1 MKPIAIALVSAAAIS
16 LVQGCGSDATAPP
29 ADVHGNYALN
39 ETNGPSTC
47 PLPNWTQGA
56 STSGIPVT
64 ITQNGSSV
72 TADVGGAG
80 AIFLGL
86 YCGNA
91 HLEGTASG
99 SNVDLLLRGT
109 RSLSSGSCAFTI
121 DAHLVAT
128 VDNDAL
134 TGSITYAPNTNTSPD
149 CAAIAT
155 CSARMNLNGTRPP
168 SGQ

>member
-1 MKPIAIALVSAAAIS
+1 MKYIVMSLLVASLPILQACSS
-16 LVQGCGSDATAPP
+16 SDSAPP
-29 ADVHGNYALN
+29 ADVHGNYTLN

-47 PLPNWTQGA
+47 PLQNWNQGA

-64 ITQNGSSV
+64 LTQNGTSV
-72 TADVGGAG
+72 SGDVGGAG
-80 AIFLGL
+80 AVFLDL

-91 HLEGTASG
+91 HLEGTVSG
-99 SNVDLLLRGT
+99 STLDLHLTGT

-168 SGQ
+168 SGL